1 MINLEKGI
9 KIVLAVAFFLCLL
22 NMPYGYYELV
32 RFAALVGFGV
42 LAYDALKK
50 NNMTLVVVYASLAL
64 LFQPFIKIALGRELW
79 NIVDVVVGLFL
90 LGSLLTKKEHNKEV
104 DK

>member
-1 MINLEKGI
+1 MNNLEKSI

-32 RFAALVGFGV
+32 RFAALVGFGI
-42 LAYDALKK
+42 LAYNEHKK
-50 NNMTLVVVYASLAL
+50 NNMTLVVVFAALAL
-64 LFQPFIKIALGRELW
+64 LFQPFFKIALGRVLW

-90 LGSLLTKKEHNKEV
+90 LISLIIKRENKS
-104 DK
+104 